1 MKPLIAAAMVVGAL
15 SAAAADI
22 VDRVMAVVNGN
33 IVTQSDV
40 YGAMVFGLV
49 TPADGQERLSAGLEE
64 LIERELVLGEVN
76 RYSPPEPSPQQI
88 DEVAAQIRGR
98 FASPDAYRRA
108 LEANGYTD
116 DRVRAAARDTI
127 RIQAYVDQRFGA
139 SLRPEERAAVVSQ
152 WRAGLRRRAEIA
164 IQYQPAAK

>member
-1 MKPLIAAAMVVGAL
+1 VAAL
-15 SAAAADI
+15 STGAADV

-40 YGAMVFGLV
+40 YGALVFGLV
-49 TPADGQERLSAGLEE
+49 TPAEGKERLSSGLEE
-64 LIERELVLGEVN
+64 LIERELVLAEVN
-76 RYSPPEPSPQQI
+76 RYSPPEPSQQQI
-88 DEVAAQIRGR
+88 DAMAEQMRAR

-139 SLRPEERAAVVSQ
+139 SLRPEERAAVVAQ
-152 WRAGLRRRAEIA
+152 WKAGGNRDSVSAGGEIA
-164 IQYQPAAK
+164 LPRHQRMA

>member
-1 MKPLIAAAMVVGAL
+1 MKPLVTAAMVAVAL
-15 SAAAADI
+15 ATAVADI

-40 YGAMVFGLV
+40 YGALVFGLV
-49 TPADGQERLSAGLEE
+49 TPADALDRLGSGLEE
-64 LIERELVLGEVN
+64 LIERELMLAEVN
-76 RYSPPEPSPQQI
+76 RYSPPEPSEQRI
-88 DEVAAQIRGR
+88 DEVAAQMRAR
-98 FASPDAYRRA
+98 FPSPDAYRRA

-139 SLRPEERAAVVSQ
+139 SLRPEERAAVVAQ
-152 WRAGLRRRAEIA
+152 WKAGLRRRAEIA
-164 IQYQPAAK
+164 IPYQPAAR

>member
-1 MKPLIAAAMVVGAL
+1 MKSLVTAAMVVVAL
-15 SAAAADI
+15 ATAAADI

-40 YGAMVFGLV
+40 YGALVFGLV
-49 TPADGQERLSAGLEE
+49 TPADGQDRLESGLEE
-64 LIERELVLGEVN
+64 LIERELVLAEVN
-76 RYSPPEPSPQQI
+76 RYSPPEPSEQQI
-88 DEVAAQIRGR
+88 DEVAAQIRAR
-98 FASPDAYRRA
+98 FSSPDAYRRA

-127 RIQAYVDQRFGA
+127 RIQTYVEQRFGA

-152 WRAGLRRRAEIA
+152 WKAGLRRRAEIA
-164 IQYQPAAK
+164 IQYQPAAR

>member
-1 MKPLIAAAMVVGAL
+1 MKPLVTAAMIVVALATAAAE
-15 SAAAADI
+15 I

-40 YGAMVFGLV
+40 YGALVFGLV
-49 TPADGQERLSAGLEE
+49 APADGQERLNGGLEE
-64 LIERELVLGEVN
+64 LIERELMLAEVN
-76 RYSPPEPSPQQI
+76 RYSPPEPSEQQI
-88 DEVAAQIRGR
+88 DAVAAQMRAR
-98 FASPDAYRRA
+98 FGSPDGYRRA

-139 SLRPEERAAVVSQ
+139 SLRLEERAAVVSQ
-152 WRAGLRRRAEIA
+152 WKAGLRRRAEIA